1 MSAKTL
7 ANPQLNL
14 ETAGTVE
21 ETVIDHSDKIRSTT
35 STSLRTRSTRLMKA
49 GIVRVVIWAAIA
61 VLLVVM
67 GSTAGWAQAPS
78 CPNSP
83 NYTPDF
89 SSSSCLTLTGSPAG
103 VAYPGFYLPASSQ
116 APPEGTPNAAATAP
130 GNVSKVLRLTTNGTF
145 TSGSAWFT
153 SPQTVTTSFS
163 TTFTFQLSDTNTS
176 TPADGFAFVIQN
188 SSVNALDPDVGGTD
202 GCSIGY
208 GDDPANTGCTSTT
221 GGIPNSLAVEFDTYQ
236 NGDDPNA
243 NHVAIQ
249 SCGQAPNSSDN
260 LVGGVLG
267 NPAPCNLAINTLTG
281 MPIILAD
288 GSIHTATI
296 FYTLT
301 QPHAAGTCQSNPCLD
316 VLLDGVDLF
325 NGGVPVNL
333 STLLSLPNNTAWVGF
348 TAATGGSDEISD
360 ILSWTFTNSEALTV
374 TELGLGAGT
383 VTETSNTSTPPP
395 PPPINCSEAGGGLPQ
410 TGTCSES
417 DTPEAVVT
425 LLATAGASST
435 FGGWGGACAS
445 SGTAP
450 SCTVTMSSA
459 QNVTASFVAASL
471 SPFELT
477 FNQGTNVTQS
487 ALLCYGVLSFP
498 SNPNTCSDPN
508 ASELTILIPTVNT
521 TFSLYLQV
529 TEFSDNGLCP
539 TTGTVFTNYSCRF
552 KSFFNF
558 GTDANGNI
566 IAPLSYPYLNGNSV
580 QYLLYYQTP
589 GGTIPPA
596 FISGDLYLDLGLLN
610 TSAASNLPS
619 YWAGTPG
626 GPVPEPVVLDDP
638 DSNEFPGMPYGTN
651 CSDAM
656 LVNNGAPYLPTIY
669 CQFDENITTFYNPAA
684 SLNSTGGGKIPAN
697 NNFGLVFLPTNVP
710 IPNPSNPIPTPVAP
724 TIGGSCVGS
733 NGCAFNGSTITF
745 TEGMGG
751 TFAESVTDAAY
762 PPAIL
767 TQSGTLPGGLT
778 FNPVTGL
785 ISGTPADGTVGNYS
799 ISFTATN
806 SAGAQTLAYTLTVA
820 PAGPLTITA
829 SSATVLYGTVP
840 VISASG
846 SGFVNGD
853 TLASLTKQPTCST
866 TATSTS
872 LPGTYT
878 SSCTGAV
885 DTNYSS
891 INYVNGTVTVVGL
904 EISPLT
910 VNFGSLYLDQIG
922 AQFVTLKNTTN
933 APITITS
940 MTLGGGTANGDYG
953 SLSFCPPLI
962 LKLPATLAAGK
973 SCVIGV
979 GIAATANVFSP
990 TASTTYLTIADSAA
1004 TQTVLLTALVTDPQ
1018 VSLSSTSLN
1027 FGNQKTGTTSL
1038 AQKVTLTNSGLTN
1051 LTLTGLTISGNF
1063 ALATGTTCTNSTVLS
1078 PGAPCYIY
1086 VTFMPTTKGSKSG
1099 TVTITDHTLFGLQFI
1114 WLSGAG
1120 N

>member
-7 ANPQLNL
+7 ANAHLNP
-14 ETAGTVE
+14 ENAGTVE
-21 ETVIDHSDKIRSTT
+21 ETVIDHSDKIRST
-35 STSLRTRSTRLMKA
+35 STHVRTRNTRSIKA
-49 GIVRVVIWAAIA
+49 GMARVVIWAAIA

-67 GSTAGWAQAPS
+67 GSTAGWAQVA

-83 NYTPDF
+83 NYSPDF
-89 SSSSCLTLTGSPAG
+89 TNNPGCLTLTPARAG
-103 VAYPGFYLPASSQ
+103 YPNFYAPASPSGTVNPA
-116 APPEGTPNAAATAP
+116 APAP
-130 GNVSKVLRLTTNGTF
+130 ANVMKVLRLTPNATF
-145 TSGSAWFT
+145 MTGSAWFT
-153 SPQTVTTSFS
+153 AQQSVTVPWS

-176 TPADGFAFVIQN
+176 VPADGFAFVIQN

-202 GCSIGY
+202 GCSLGY
-208 GDDPANTGCTSTT
+208 GDDPDNTGCTSTS

-236 NGDDPNA
+236 NADDPNS

-249 SCGQAPNSSDN
+249 SCGQGPNSSDN

-267 NPAPCNLAINTLTG
+267 DPAPCNLALNPLTG
-281 MPIILAD
+281 TSITLAD
-288 GSIHTATI
+288 GKIHTVTI
-296 FYTLT
+296 FYTLA
-301 QPHAAGTCQSNPCLD
+301 QPLATGTCKSNPCLD
-316 VLLDGVDLF
+316 VILDGVDLF
-325 NGGVPVNL
+325 SGGVPVNL
-333 STLLSLPNNTAWVGF
+333 SALLSLPNNSAWVGF

-360 ILSWTFTNSEALTV
+360 ILSWTFTNSETLTV
-374 TELGLGAGT
+374 TEQGLGAGT
-383 VTETSNTSTPPP
+383 VTETGNTSTTL
-395 PPPINCSEAGGGLPQ
+395 PPPINCSEAGGGVPQ
-410 TGTCSES
+410 TGICSES
-417 DTPEAVVT
+417 DTPEAMVT

-445 SGTAP
+445 SGTAMT
-450 SCTVTMSSA
+450 CTVTMSSA
-459 QNVTASFVAASL
+459 QNVTASFVAAPL
-471 SPFELT
+471 PPFELT

-498 SNPNTCSDPN
+498 SNPNTCADPN
-508 ASELTILIPTVNT
+508 ASELTILIPTVYT
-521 TFSLYLQV
+521 TFSLTLVV

-539 TTGTVFTNYSCRF
+539 PGGTVFTNYACRF
-552 KSFFNF
+552 QSFFNF
-558 GTDANGNI
+558 GTDANGNTI
-566 IAPLSYPYLNGNSV
+566 SPLSYPYLNGNSV
-580 QYLLYYQTP
+580 QYLLYPTATGP
-589 GGTIPPA
+589 GTTIPSGDY
-596 FISGDLYLDLGLLN
+596 SGDLYLDLGLLN

-619 YWAGTPG
+619 YWAGSPA
-626 GPVPEPVVLDDP
+626 PVVLDDP
-638 DSNEFPGMPYGTN
+638 DSNEFSGVPYGTN
-651 CSDAM
+651 CSDPM
-656 LVNNGAPYLPTIY
+656 QVGSPPTQYPGPIY

-697 NNFGLVFLPTNVP
+697 NNFGLVFLPVSAPVP
-710 IPNPSNPIPTPVAP
+710 PPATLAP
-724 TIGGSCVGS
+724 TIAGSCVGS
-733 NGCAFNGSTITF
+733 NGCALSGSTITF
-745 TEGMGG
+745 TEGTGG
-751 TFAESVTDAAY
+751 TFAVSVTDAAY
-762 PPAIL
+762 PPAIV
-767 TQSGTLPGGLT
+767 TQAGTLPSGLT
-778 FNPVTGL
+778 FNAVTGL
-785 ISGTPADGTVGNYS
+785 ISGMPADGTIGNYS

-806 SAGAQTLAYTLTVA
+806 SAGSQTLSYTLTVA

-829 SSATVLYGTVP
+829 SSATVPYGTVP
-840 VISASG
+840 AILASG

-878 SSCTGAV
+878 SSCSGAV
-885 DTNYSS
+885 DTNYSA
-891 INYVNGTVTVVGL
+891 ITYVNGTVTVVGL

-922 AQFVTLKNTTN
+922 VQFVTLKNTTN

-953 SLSFCPPLI
+953 DLSFCPPTI

-979 GIAATANVFSP
+979 GIAALANVFSP
-990 TASTTYLTIADSAA
+990 TASTTYLTVADSAA

-1018 VSLSSTSLN
+1018 VSLSSTNLN
-1027 FGNQKTGTTSL
+1027 FGNQKTGTTSS

-1086 VTFMPTTKGSKSG
+1086 VTFTPTTKGSKSG
-1099 TVTITDHTLFGLQFI
+1099 TVTITDHTLFGTQFI
-1114 WLSGAG
+1114 WLSGTG